1 MSQYS
6 GFRYPAEIIAHAVY
20 LYHRYSLSFREVE
33 EILAYRG
40 IEVTYETIR
49 QWCKKFGSEFAKKLK
64 KKRGGYGD
72 EWYLD
77 EVFIKI
83 NGELFYLWRA
93 VDQDGDELD
102 ILVTKKRNKKAAE
115 RFFRKLFKSQVN
127 KPYRI
132 VTDKLRSYKA
142 ALKNIDCDIY
152 HCTGQYANNIS
163 ELSHQKTRNQQRHM
177 RQFKSLGQTQRFL
190 SVHGVLNNHFRQQR
204 HLLCAKSY
212 RILRERSMNEWT
224 EVTCAPKLSLD
235 A

>member
-49 QWCKKFGSEFAKKLK
+49 QWCKKSGSGF
-64 KKRGGYGD
+64 
-72 EWYLD
+72 
-77 EVFIKI
+77 
-83 NGELFYLWRA
+83 
-93 VDQDGDELD
+93 
-102 ILVTKKRNKKAAE
+102 
-115 RFFRKLFKSQVN
+115 
-127 KPYRI
+127 
-132 VTDKLRSYKA
+132 
-142 ALKNIDCDIY
+142 
-152 HCTGQYANNIS
+152 
-163 ELSHQKTRNQQRHM
+163 
-177 RQFKSLGQTQRFL
+177 
-190 SVHGVLNNHFRQQR
+190 
-204 HLLCAKSY
+204 AKSY